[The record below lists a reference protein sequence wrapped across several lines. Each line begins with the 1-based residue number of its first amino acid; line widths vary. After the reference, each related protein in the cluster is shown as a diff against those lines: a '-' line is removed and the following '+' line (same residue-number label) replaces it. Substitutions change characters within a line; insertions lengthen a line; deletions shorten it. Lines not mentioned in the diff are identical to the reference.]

1 MGVNGVEMALKALG
15 QMTSPG
21 RKGWMKRESSKD
33 KPGFPD
39 SAVRQAETKSEPRKS
54 TEDVPEEN
62 GWSLVTSS
70 ALVLKEA
77 L

>member
-1 MGVNGVEMALKALG
+1 MGVNSVEMALKVLG

-33 KPGFPD
+33 KPGSPD
-39 SAVRQAETKSEPRKS
+39 SAGQAGTKSEPQKS
-54 TEDVPEEN
+54 TENVPEEN
-62 GWSLVTSS
+62 GRSLVTSS
-70 ALVLKEA
+70 ALVLKDA